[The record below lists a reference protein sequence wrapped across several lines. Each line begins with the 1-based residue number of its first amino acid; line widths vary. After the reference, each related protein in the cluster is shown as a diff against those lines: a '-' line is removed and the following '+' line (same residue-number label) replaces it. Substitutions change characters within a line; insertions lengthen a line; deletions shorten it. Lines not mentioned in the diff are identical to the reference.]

1 MKIEL
6 RNLNHMT
13 ALSRETP
20 AFTAHLYVDG
30 KPRGTVRNSG
40 DGGANYWSDRTV
52 ERDLN
57 AYAQTLPLV
66 DFDGSKFPETAETLI
81 FGLVYDAQDAGLD
94 PIGDSFRKEVFA

>member
-1 MKIEL
+1 MQIEL
-6 RNLNHMT
+6 RNLNHMP

-30 KPRGTVRNSG
+30 QPRGTVRNSG

-52 ERDLN
+52 ERELD
-57 AYAQTLPLV
+57 AYGQTLPPV
-66 DFDGSKFPETAETLI
+66 DVDGSKFHATAETLI

-94 PIGDSFRKEVFA
+94 PVGDSFRKEAFA